1 MLNSTKYLIF
11 LLLLTTSCK
20 ESSDSKNEKTRPTSK
35 IDYNIAL
42 EFINEYNKDFFNP
55 TSTSI
60 DWLSKNKY
68 ASQNLIKSYKQ
79 LQDAAEAAD
88 PELGLDFDPI
98 LNGQDSDEEGFEIKK
113 IDSIKNYVTVRGKS
127 LSTFEITIKLIEN
140 NGKTLVDGSGVLNI
154 PKSK

>member
-1 MLNSTKYLIF
+1 MLNSAKYFI
-11 LLLLTTSCK
+11 LLLILITSCK
-20 ESSDSKNEKTRPTSK
+20 ESNSTNEKSGSTSK

-42 EFINEYNKDFFNP
+42 EFINEYNKEFFNP

-79 LQDAAEAAD
+79 LQDEAEAAD

-98 LNGQDSDEEGFEIKK
+98 LSGQDSDEEGFEIKK
-113 IDSIKNYVTVRGKS
+113 IDSINNYVTVRGKS
-127 LSTFEITIKLIEN
+127 LPDFEITIKLIEN
-140 NGKTLVDGSGVLNI
+140 DGKTLVDGSGVLNI
-154 PKSK
+154 PKSKY

>member
-1 MLNSTKYLIF
+1 MFNSTKYLIF
-11 LLLLTTSCK
+11 LLALMTSCK
-20 ESSDSKNEKTRPTSK
+20 KSYDSNNEKTKSK

-42 EFINEYNKDFFNP
+42 KFINEYNKEFFNP

-98 LNGQDSDEEGFEIKK
+98 VDGQDSDEEGFEIKK
-113 IDSIKNYVTVRGKS
+113 IDSVKNYVTVRGKS

>member
-1 MLNSTKYLIF
+1 MFNSTKYLIF
-11 LLLLTTSCK
+11 LLVLMTSCK
-20 ESSDSKNEKTRPTSK
+20 KSYDSNNEKTKSK

-42 EFINEYNKDFFNP
+42 KFINEYNKEFFNP

-98 LNGQDSDEEGFEIKK
+98 VDGQDSDEEGFEIKK
-113 IDSIKNYVTVRGKS
+113 IDSVKNYVTVRGKS